1 MTRRPPR
8 QRPFPSL
15 PLLVNRTVTRVPLVV
30 LAALALPAPAVA
42 QVGSLPENSPFRD
55 LEYRQ
60 EVTAFAGWFAASKD
74 PAGVAPRSGP
84 MVGARYD
91 VRIGGPAQFSARLAT
106 AFSER
111 RVIDPARSGAAREV
125 GIREQGLFLG
135 DVGIAVNLT
144 GQKSWRTLV
153 PYTQLGVGIAS
164 DFQGRDVGGYRFGT
178 TFAFNFG
185 GGLRWVPR
193 NRWQVR
199 ADVADWLYQVQYPE
213 TYYVPTTV
221 GGNDAVLGARDAKSV
236 WKHNVALTIGGS
248 YLFFR

>member
-1 MTRRPPR
+1 MNRP
-8 QRPFPSL
+8 
-15 PLLVNRTVTRVPLVV
+15 VNRVVPLPV
-30 LAALALPAPAVA
+30 LAALALPALAVPAGA
-42 QVGSLPENSPFRD
+42 QVGSLPENSPFKD

-60 EVTAFAGWFAASKD
+60 EVTAFTGWFVASKD

-111 RVIDPARSGAAREV
+111 RVIDPARSGAAREL
-125 GIREQGLFLG
+125 GIREQPLYIG

-144 GQKSWRTLV
+144 GQKSWRALV

-185 GGLRWVPR
+185 GGLRWVPG
-193 NRWQVR
+193 NRFQVR
-199 ADVADWLYQVQYPE
+199 ADVADWLYQIQYPN
-213 TYYVPTTV
+213 TYYVPTTAQ
-221 GGNDAVLGARDAKSV
+221 GDDAVLRERDAKSV

>member
-1 MTRRPPR
+1 VTRP
-8 QRPFPSL
+8 
-15 PLLVNRTVTRVPLVV
+15 VNRVPLVV
-30 LAALALPAPAVA
+30 LAALALPASAAA
-42 QVGSLPENSPFRD
+42 QVGTVPENSPFRD

-60 EVTAFAGWFAASKD
+60 EVSAFTGWFVASKD

-84 MVGARYD
+84 LLGARYD
-91 VRIGGPAQFSARLAT
+91 VRIGGPAQFTARIGT

-111 RVIDPARSGAAREV
+111 RVIDPTEAGADREL
-125 GIREQGLFLG
+125 GIREQSLFLG

-153 PYTQLGVGIAS
+153 PYTQFGVGVAS
-164 DFQGRDVGGYRFGT
+164 DFKGRDAGGYQFGT

-185 GGLRWVPR
+185 GGLRWIPG

-199 ADVADWLYQVQYPE
+199 ADVTDWLYQLQYPE

-221 GGNDAVLGARDAKSV
+221 GGSDAVLGATDAKSV
-236 WKHNVALTIGGS
+236 WKHNFALTIGGS